1 MTKFLLNRP
10 IAVGMSFLALLI
22 FSVLAYIQLP
32 ISLLPDIDVPKL
44 AIRVDYPN
52 TSAEAI
58 EENVLLPI
66 RQRMATMNGLEGMES
81 VASNETALLSL
92 SFAYGSR
99 MDLAYVEANEKIDR
113 LLDQFPKSM
122 ERPQVIR
129 LNTADI
135 PMLRVHVVPQEA
147 QQMVEASLLTENVL
161 KKRLEQIEG
170 ISLVDINGLL
180 AKEIRVVP
188 NRRLMQNYQLT
199 DDILLSSIRAANR
212 SLGGIQVKDGQYQYF
227 MRMASS
233 LEGLEDLKQLP
244 IPLGTKDQKKF
255 IALEKVAAVSWAEQ
269 KASGQHL
276 YNGQPSIVLNLHKQH
291 EADMTELI
299 PQVETTLA
307 AFRNDY
313 PSLVFETT
321 QDQSLFLAA
330 GINNLLGSL
339 FFGGLFAFAVLFL
352 FMGSARLPFIMG
364 ISLPSSLIISFLCF
378 KLLGLSINIISLSGL
393 ALGLGMLIDNAII
406 VLENINRKRAGGM
419 ALLAACS
426 QGVSEVR
433 GALISS
439 VMTTLAVFV
448 PLIFLSGITGV
459 LFYDQALSVAI
470 ILVVSLLV
478 SFILLPLL
486 YKLFYS
492 NMEHNPQQDSRLFAW
507 LLRLFERAHQQ
518 VFRYPALF
526 IILALTLLPAG
537 YFASQQLTIRGM
549 PAITRNDLVLTV
561 NWQEPIG
568 LAENTK
574 RVQWLQI
581 ALEANLLASD
591 ADLGLSDYLLQLS
604 NASLQEAT
612 LYLAFNSVAEKEAAA
627 KNLSQ
632 LLKTQYPLASLA
644 IGEAPNA
651 FELLFEQD
659 LPYLSYRWRPNRLN
673 KSVSNDSLL
682 QLLPIVGFIKGASLE
697 KERNVV
703 LAIDQPALLQYGINA
718 EQLIQTIARLLTSY
732 PITKLSAFSVET
744 PIVLVEGEQGDF
756 ESLINRQSIQST
768 SGQSYP
774 LKTFINM
781 GYQEQYKHIL
791 ADASGPYFNIF
802 KAQKAEP
809 AVEQAAQQSVE
820 NDLAALAAFTA
831 EQALVADIQG
841 SYFSNKA
848 QLKEIL
854 YVLLVA
860 VVLLY
865 FILAAQFE
873 SFWQPLIV
881 LFSLPFGISGA
892 LLFLWL
898 GGASLN
904 VMSGIGM
911 VVMLGIMVNDAIL
924 KIDTINRNLAAKPED
939 VASLYDAVHAAGLV
953 RLKPILMTSITTLL
967 ALSPVLVLG
976 GLGAELQKPL
986 VLSVMGGLTIGTGT
1000 ALFLVPVLYFLLKRK
1015 NKII

>member
-1 MTKFLLNRP
+1 
-10 IAVGMSFLALLI
+10 MSFLALLI

-66 RQRMATMNGLEGMES
+66 RQRMSTMNGLENMES

-135 PMLRVHVVPQEA
+135 PMLRVHVVPDEQ

-170 ISLVDINGLL
+170 ISLVDINGL
-180 AKEIRVVP
+180 ATKEIRVVP

-199 DDILLSSIRAANR
+199 DEVLLNSIQAANQ

-233 LEGLEDLKQLP
+233 LENLEDLQQVP
-244 IPLGTKDQKKF
+244 IPLGNEKKKKF
-255 IALEKVAAVSWAEQ
+255 IALNQVASVSWAQQ
-269 KASGQHL
+269 KPSGQHL
-276 YNGQPSIVLNLHKQH
+276 YNGKPAIVLNLHKQH
-291 EADMTELI
+291 EADMTALI
-299 PQVETTLA
+299 PLVEATLA
-307 AFRNDY
+307 TFRNDY
-313 PSLVFETT
+313 PSLAFETT
-321 QDQSLFLAA
+321 QDQSLFLEA

-378 KLLGLSINIISLSGL
+378 KLLNLSINIISLSGL

-406 VLENINRKRAGGM
+406 VLENINRKRATGM
-419 ALLAACS
+419 SLLEASS
-426 QGVSEVR
+426 QGVAEVR

-459 LFYDQALSVAI
+459 LFYDQAVSVAI

-492 NMEHNPQQDSRLFAW
+492 KTAHNPQQDSRLFAGI
-507 LLRLFERAHQQ
+507 LRLFDRAHHR

-526 IILALTLLPAG
+526 IVLILTLLPAG
-537 YFASQQLTIRGM
+537 YFASQQLAVRGM
-549 PAITRNDLVLTV
+549 PAITRSDLVLTI

-568 LAENTK
+568 LAENSE
-574 RVQWLQI
+574 RMQWMQQ
-581 ALEANLLASD
+581 ALATQLTASD

-612 LYLAFNSVAEKEAAA
+612 VYMDFKTVAA
-627 KNLSQ
+627 KETATQKLHQ
-632 LLKTQYPLASLA
+632 LIQARYPLASMQVE
-644 IGEAPNA
+644 EAPNA
-651 FELLFEQD
+651 FELLFKQNI
-659 LPYLSYRWRPNRLN
+659 PFLSYRWRPSQLN
-673 KSVSNDSLL
+673 KNVTNDSLL
-682 QLLPIVGFIKGASLE
+682 ELIPIKDFQEGSSLQ

-703 LAIDQPALLQYGINA
+703 LAIDQAALLQYNISA
-718 EQLIQTIARLLTSY
+718 EQLIQTIERLLTSY
-732 PITKLSAFSVET
+732 PITKLSSFSVET
-744 PIVLVEGEQGDF
+744 PIVLAEDEQSNF
-756 ESLINRQSIQST
+756 EALIAQQSIQNT
-768 SGQSYP
+768 AGQRYS
-774 LKTFINM
+774 LKTFIKID
-781 GYQEQYKHIL
+781 YQEQYKHIL
-791 ADASGPYFNIF
+791 ADASGPYFNIY
-802 KAQKAEP
+802 K
-809 AVEQAAQQSVE
+809 EQMSDQTIE
-820 NDLAALAAFTA
+820 EDLEKLNNFTVA
-831 EQALVADIQG
+831 QALVADVQG
-841 SYFSNKA
+841 SYFNNQA
-848 QLKEIL
+848 QLKEIV
-854 YVLLVA
+854 YVLFVA
-860 VVLLY
+860 VILLY

-881 LFSLPFGISGA
+881 LFTLPFGISGA
-892 LLFLWL
+892 LLFLWA

-924 KIDTINRNLAAKPED
+924 KIDTINRNLASGELNQAD
-939 VASLYDAVHAAGLV
+939 LYQAVHEAGMV

-967 ALSPVLVLG
+967 ALCPVLVLG

-986 VLSVMGGLTIGTGT
+986 VLSVMGGLSIGTGT
-1000 ALFLVPVLYFLLKRK
+1000 ALFLVPVLYAMVKRQ
-1015 NKII
+1015 IGAHTS